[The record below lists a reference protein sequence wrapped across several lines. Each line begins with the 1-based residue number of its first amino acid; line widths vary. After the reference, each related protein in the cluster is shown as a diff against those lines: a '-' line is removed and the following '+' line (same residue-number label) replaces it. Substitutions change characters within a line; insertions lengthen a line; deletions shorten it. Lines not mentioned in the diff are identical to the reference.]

1 MTDPV
6 PTPEFPSHLDMG
18 PRSWGTETL
27 LALSPGKY
35 SLKHL
40 VVKAGSRGGLQYH
53 HFKDE
58 SAYLVSGMLLLRY
71 DDGTGRLVEKVV
83 GPGASFR
90 FPPGSVHQE
99 EAITDCVLIEA
110 STPHANDRVRME
122 AVYGIDN
129 DNDNL
134 LPSTLPE
141 EVILLTE
148 TTIDNYVSP
157 P

>member
-1 MTDPV
+1 MTEPL
-6 PTPEFPSHLDMG
+6 PTPEFLPPKDMG

-27 LALSPGKY
+27 VALSPGKY

-40 VVKAGSRGGLQYH
+40 FVKAGSRGGLQYH

-58 SAYLVSGMLLLRY
+58 SAFLVSGTMRLRY
-71 DDGTGRLVEKVV
+71 DDGSGQLVEKVV

-122 AVYGIDN
+122 AAYGVDAGDDN
-129 DNDNL
+129 P
-134 LPSTLPE
+134 LPSTLPD
-141 EVILLTE
+141 EVILLT
-148 TTIDNYVSP
+148 
-157 P
+157 

>member
-1 MTDPV
+1 MKEPL
-6 PTPEFPSHLDMG
+6 PTPEFFAPRDMG

-27 LALSPGKY
+27 VALSPGKY

-40 VVKAGSRGGLQYH
+40 FVKAGSRGGLQYH

-58 SAYLVSGMLLLRY
+58 SAFLIIGTMLLRY
-71 DDGTGRLVEKVV
+71 DDGSGKLVEKLV
-83 GPGASFR
+83 GPGSSFR

-122 AVYGIDN
+122 AVYGIDAGD
-129 DNDNL
+129 DNP
-134 LPSTLPE
+134 LPSTRPD
-141 EVILLTE
+141 EVILLT
-148 TTIDNYVSP
+148 
-157 P
+157 

>member
-1 MTDPV
+1 
-6 PTPEFPSHLDMG
+6 MG

-27 LALSPGKY
+27 IALSPGKY

-40 VVKAGSRGGLQYH
+40 FVKAGSRGGLQYH
-53 HFKDE
+53 RFKDE
-58 SAYLVSGMLLLRY
+58 SAFLVSGTLLLRY
-71 DDGTGRLVEKVV
+71 DDGSGKLVEKIL

-122 AVYGIDN
+122 ACYGIDAGE
-129 DNDNL
+129 DNQ
-134 LPSTLPE
+134 LPSTSPD
-141 EVILLTE
+141 EVIFLM
-148 TTIDNYVSP
+148 
-157 P
+157 